1 MKAELV
7 YPIKTLRGNIGPEFY
22 TRVLNGKQ
30 IIQRRPKRTKP
41 PTEAQIR
48 ARKGFAEKYA
58 GKH

>member
-1 MKAELV
+1 MKAEAI
-7 YPIKTLRGNIGPEFY
+7 YPIDSLHGNISPDHY

-30 IIQRRPKRTKP
+30 IIQHRPKRTKP

-48 ARKGFAEKYA
+48 ARKVFAEKYA

>member
-1 MKAELV
+1 MKAKAI
-7 YPIKTLRGNIGPEFY
+7 YPIDSLHGNISPDHY
-22 TRVLNGKQ
+22 ARVLNGQ
-30 IIQRRPKRTKP
+30 LIIQRRPTRTKP